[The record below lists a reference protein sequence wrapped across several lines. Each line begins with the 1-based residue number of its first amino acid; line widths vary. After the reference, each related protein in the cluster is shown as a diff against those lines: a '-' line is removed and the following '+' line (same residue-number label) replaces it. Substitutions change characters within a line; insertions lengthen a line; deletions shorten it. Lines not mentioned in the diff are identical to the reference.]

1 MDKIV
6 YEVDI
11 KDTSDI
17 RIEYCEPVGAFT
29 LDQGAFGRGP
39 DPLAYCQHCEIVEVD
54 LAFPSGARRPDT
66 AWIGTAVGCLHGP
79 KASGCCRVA
88 SWAW

>member
-29 LDQGAFGRGP
+29 LLIRAH
-39 DPLAYCQHCEIVEVD
+39 L
-54 LAFPSGARRPDT
+54 
-66 AWIGTAVGCLHGP
+66 VGVQI
-79 KASGCCRVA
+79 R
-88 SWAW
+88 

>member
-1 MDKIV
+1 M
-6 YEVDI
+6 
-11 KDTSDI
+11 
-17 RIEYCEPVGAFT
+17 
-29 LDQGAFGRGP
+29 
-39 DPLAYCQHCEIVEVD
+39 EVD

-88 SWAW
+88 SLGLVTQSVLEARNLCQMMLASNNMVQRLRIRKENLVPFTCGGAG